1 MITKQKGTY
10 DVYGKKG
17 RDVLALRNIF
27 EDLMTNYNY
36 EYFRT
41 PVFESSSLFHRGVGE
56 TTDIVSKETY
66 DFKDRGDR
74 DLTLR
79 PESTAAIVRSYIEN
93 KLYTDPNSP
102 KKCWF
107 FEPMY
112 RYERPQSGR
121 MREHF
126 QFGVE
131 VFGSDDPLMDAEVIS
146 IPVNFYRLLGLKGVT
161 VHINSLGD
169 KKTRDDYRSALVE
182 YLTPHI
188 NELCPDC
195 QNRFLKN
202 PLRIIDCKF
211 DKDSKI
217 LKNVPSILDYQS
229 KEAKKHFN
237 LVLKYLDALEI
248 PYEIDPKIVRGL
260 DYYTNTVFEV
270 IADIKEFGAQNV
282 MCAGGRYNNL
292 VKTLDGPDVPAVGF
306 GMGIE
311 RLMMALDYENIDV
324 SGDNSINCY
333 IAPIGDEAKDFSLA
347 LCNTLRI
354 LGLKSDMDYLNRT
367 LKSNFKQA
375 ERLGAKFMIIVGDE
389 EIDTGVL
396 TVRNMQTK
404 TEEKVDNAMI
414 IDYLVSELESLEDD
428 CCDDG
433 CSCDDCSCDDHCSG
447 ECHCKD

>member
-202 PLRIIDCKF
+202 PLRIIDCKV
-211 DKDSKI
+211 DKDSEI

-237 LVLKYLDALEI
+237 
-248 PYEIDPKIVRGL
+248 
-260 DYYTNTVFEV
+260 FE
-270 IADIKEFGAQNV
+270 
-282 MCAGGRYNNL
+282 
-292 VKTLDGPDVPAVGF
+292 
-306 GMGIE
+306 
-311 RLMMALDYENIDV
+311 
-324 SGDNSINCY
+324 S
-333 IAPIGDEAKDFSLA
+333 
-347 LCNTLRI
+347 
-354 LGLKSDMDYLNRT
+354 
-367 LKSNFKQA
+367 
-375 ERLGAKFMIIVGDE
+375 
-389 EIDTGVL
+389 
-396 TVRNMQTK
+396 
-404 TEEKVDNAMI
+404 
-414 IDYLVSELESLEDD
+414 
-428 CCDDG
+428 
-433 CSCDDCSCDDHCSG
+433 
-447 ECHCKD
+447 

>member
-10 DVYGKKG
+10 DVFGKKG

-41 PVFESSSLFHRGVGE
+41 PVFEASSLFHRGVGE

-131 VFGSDDPLMDAEVIS
+131 VFGSNDPLMDAEVIS
-146 IPVNFYRLLGLKGVT
+146 IPVNFYKLLGLKGVK

-169 KKTRDDYRSALVE
+169 KETRDNYRSALVE

-188 NELCPDC
+188 NELCEDC
-195 QNRFLKN
+195 QSRFLKN
-202 PLRIIDCKF
+202 PLRIIDCKV
-211 DKDSKI
+211 DKDSEV

-229 KEAKKHFN
+229 EDSKKHFDM
-237 LVLKYLDALEI
+237 VLKYLDALEI
-248 PYEIDPKIVRGL
+248 PYEIDSKIVRGL

-270 IADIKEFGAQNV
+270 IADIKEFGAQNA

-311 RLMMALDYENIDV
+311 RLMMALEHEGIDI
-324 SGDNSINCY
+324 SGDNSIDCY
-333 IAPIGDEAKDFSLA
+333 VAPIGDDAKDFSLA

-367 LKSNFKQA
+367 LKSDFKQA
-375 ERLGAKFMIIVGDE
+375 ERLGAKFMIIIGDE
-389 EIDTGVL
+389 EIESGLL
-396 TVRNMQTK
+396 TVRNMKTK
-404 TEEKVDNAMI
+404 QEEKIDNAMI
-414 IDYLVSELESLEDD
+414 IDYLVSELEALEDL
-428 CCDDG
+428 DDD
-433 CSCDDCSCDDHCSG
+433 CSCDDCSCGDDCSCDG
-447 ECHCKD
+447 GCHCKD